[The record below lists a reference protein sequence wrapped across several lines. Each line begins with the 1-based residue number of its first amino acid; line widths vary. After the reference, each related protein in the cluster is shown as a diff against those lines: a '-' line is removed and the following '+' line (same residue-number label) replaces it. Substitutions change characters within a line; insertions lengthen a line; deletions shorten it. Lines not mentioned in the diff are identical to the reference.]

1 MIEGAD
7 GVELAVEAHG
17 DRPAVL
23 LVHGAAPTLGVW
35 SSEDFALLERQMTD
49 SEASVDGPWRY
60 ERIEG
65 AGHWMQLDAPERV
78 TTLLLE
84 HLNAT

>member
-35 SSEDFALLERQMTD
+35 SSGDRYLSEEQMERSGEQVT
-49 SEASVDGPWRY
+49 GPWRY